1 MAELQLIDIDLID
14 AHPKNPRVVIREDV
28 VSGISSQIKDAGGY
42 QKQHA
47 IHVRPTE
54 GGRFQVVSGHH
65 RRLGAID
72 AKCKQVWC
80 WVEEMDDET
89 AFMLLVLANNQ
100 GELDPLEIGIHA
112 FEAVPVARGKK
123 GEGLKQYAERIGKKA
138 PDLTNYRQAGEVARN
153 LLDQPNTFELSRF
166 LGKAQHLAAI
176 HKLPQECWQAG
187 AEWIIAKSASVKD
200 TTAFVDRVGGI
211 IGAVEA
217 VDGGW
222 LFPPQA
228 IFDRCVSTPDFSPQS
243 AIVCLSIA
251 GSALAMIDDSPL
263 DDEGKASAS
272 ETFTKWCEVNI
283 GGDSWNKRKLQ
294 AKIDELSASFDA
306 VTASVDDRLHC
317 GDWRDHIDKVSDAS
331 IKLLLIDPPYGM
343 AYKSNRRADK
353 HEVIAADGTPEDAV
367 AELGQLMTAVFE
379 KMAAESHVLCFCR
392 WDSEAAFIQEIESRG
407 YEVKGS
413 LIWVKDS
420 HGSGDLS
427 GAFAPKHERI
437 VHAVKGKP
445 VLYERHADV
454 FEAPKASSDIHPT
467 AKPVCLLSRLIECTT
482 VEGQLVADFFA
493 GAGSTLAAANK
504 LGRDWFGCEINEGYY
519 KSAKSSLGGSNG

>member
-1 MAELQLIDIDLID
+1 VAELQLIDINLID
-14 AHPKNPRVVIREDV
+14 PHPKNPRVVIRDDV

-47 IHVRPTE
+47 IHARPLE

-65 RRLGAID
+65 RRLSAID

-112 FEAVPVARGKK
+112 FEAVPEGKRGRGNK
-123 GEGLKQYAERIGKKA
+123 GGGLKEYASKIGKHA
-138 PDLTNYRQAGEVARN
+138 GLVTEYRQAGEVVKKIHSSES
-153 LLDQPNTFELSRF
+153 FI
-166 LGKAQHLAAI
+166 GKAKHLAAI

-200 TTAFVDRVGGI
+200 TTALVDRVCGI

-217 VDGGW
+217 ADGGW
-222 LFPPQA
+222 LFPSQA
-228 IFDRCVSTPDFSPQS
+228 VFDRCVSTPDFSSQS

-251 GSALAMIDDSPL
+251 GSALAMIGDSPL
-263 DDEGKASAS
+263 DKEGKSSAS
-272 ETFTKWCEVNI
+272 EAFTKWCQDNI

-294 AKIDELSASFDA
+294 AKIDELAASFDA
-306 VTASVDDRLHC
+306 VAASVGDRLHC

-353 HEVIAADGTPEDAV
+353 HEAIAADGTPEDAV

-392 WDSEAAFIQEIESRG
+392 WDSEAAFMQEIESRG
-407 YEVKGS
+407 YDVKGS
-413 LIWVKDS
+413 LIWVKDN

-427 GAFAPKHERI
+427 GSFAPKHERI
-437 VHAVKGKP
+437 IHAVKGKP

-454 FEAPKASSDIHPT
+454 FEAPKASSDVHPT

-493 GAGSTLAAANK
+493 GAGSTLIAASK
-504 LGRDWFGCEINEGYY
+504 LGRDWFGCEINDEYH
-519 KSAKSSLGGSNG
+519 KAAKAALGGSDE